1 MTFSIEAGS
10 EFEES
15 LKEFD
20 LLLELAAKAD
30 VDDESEQYAVFLKC
44 ALLLLTTKF
53 ECFLEELVEEVG
65 NWIRNENIPCSVL
78 PIEMATH
85 YTHRRSCNVESHYN
99 RAKFDDIRVSSTALA
114 RFWLDQDSG
123 DFEIDCKFSY
133 GRHGDKEVAK
143 LLRRIGVPEPFDVIA
158 VEIEQPDGTTQQV
171 DMAGIVNS
179 LTAIRNNV
187 LHENAS
193 PLLTDVFLLEKHTC
207 LLKFSTGLVTHV
219 ERMFG
224 GLVSQGT

>member
-1 MTFSIEAGS
+1 MTLSIEAGS

-15 LKEFD
+15 LQEFN
-20 LLLELAAKAD
+20 LLLELAVQAD
-30 VDDESEQYAVFLKC
+30 ENDEDEQYAVFLKC
-44 ALLLLTTKF
+44 ALLLLTSKF

-65 NWIRNENIPCSVL
+65 DWIRTENVPCSVL
-78 PIEMATH
+78 PIEISTH

-99 RAKFDDIRVSSTALA
+99 QAKFEDIRVSSTALA
-114 RFWLDQDSG
+114 KFWLDQDSG

-133 GRHGDKEVAK
+133 GKHGEKEVAK
-143 LLRRIGVPEPFDVIA
+143 LLRRVGVPDPFDAIN
-158 VEIEQPDGTTQQV
+158 VEIEKADGTTQQV

-187 LHENAS
+187 LHQNAS
-193 PLLTDVFLLEKHTC
+193 PQLTHVFLLEKHAC
-207 LLKFSTGLVTHV
+207 LLKFSQELVTHI
-219 ERMFG
+219 ENMLG